1 MLKDVIEF
9 LEKQDP
15 EKVVRYGFGEPDSYR
30 GYYSEV
36 AFEPVGNAS
45 FGDMLAHAKSALGAT
60 FTGYKGGEYTMHTHT
75 DCWISMYGRTSDNM
89 IGDYLM
95 KYWEMTAK

>member
-15 EKVVRYGFGEPDSYR
+15 KKVVRYGFGEPDSYR
-30 GYYSEV
+30 GYYSDV
-36 AFEPVGNAS
+36 AFKPAENVS
-45 FGDMLAHAKSALGAT
+45 FGEMLVHAKSALGAT

-75 DCWISMYGRTSDNM
+75 DCWIAERGHTSDDM
-89 IGDYLM
+89 IGGRLM
-95 KYWEMTAK
+95 ECWEITAK